1 MDIRDK
7 FGQRLKLLRRIKKMS
22 QDALSLAS
30 GLDRSFISEIETGKR
45 SPTLDT
51 IDKIAKALNVLPV
64 ELLVFSV
71 SEPST
76 TYEGEPLD

>member
-1 MDIRDK
+1 
-7 FGQRLKLLRRIKKMS
+7 MS